1 MFKVLYNFFSVF
13 DIVYQNIDVVSVFVS
28 CCIARRGLGCGKYKY
43 SSYKSFRSL
52 PTVVFISSI
61 SNTARYCF
69 AREGGTPH
77 MKGVGMLVGNFE
89 ETDLGVAHAFF

>member
-1 MFKVLYNFFSVF
+1 MV
-13 DIVYQNIDVVSVFVS
+13 DIVYQNVDVVSVFVF
-28 CCIARRGLGCGKYKY
+28 CCIARRGVGCGKYKY

-52 PTVVFISSI
+52 PTVVFIRSI

-69 AREGGTPH
+69 AREGGDSAYERD
-77 MKGVGMLVGNFE
+77 GNARRKFRIKPLK

>member
-1 MFKVLYNFFSVF
+1 MFKVLHNVFSVF

-28 CCIARRGLGCGKYKY
+28 CCIARRGVGCGKYKY

-52 PTVVFISSI
+52 PTVVFIRSI

-69 AREGGTPH
+69 AREGGDSAYERGGDARR
-77 MKGVGMLVGNFE
+77 KF
-89 ETDLGVAHAFF
+89 